1 MKLAKY
7 TLVGIYL
14 VFFSAVL
21 MLILNIIWSITQ
33 YDNFDLMQW
42 LNYLI
47 IGLNA
52 AYNIVLAIINIIN
65 SIKLFRNNDYNS
77 LRKYMKLIK
86 LGAVPYFLVNFIFYF
101 CLYTVGFI
109 LTLGL
114 AIFSVITPILITY
127 LSVLYTSVY
136 GIGFTA
142 LLYKQKK
149 LTAIQLLI
157 HVLLQICFILDV
169 ISTIILLVKNKPEKN
184 LSIISP

>member
-21 MLILNIIWSITQ
+21 MLIFNIIWSITQ

-101 CLYTVGFI
+101 CLYTV
-109 LTLGL
+109 
-114 AIFSVITPILITY
+114 
-127 LSVLYTSVY
+127 
-136 GIGFTA
+136 
-142 LLYKQKK
+142 
-149 LTAIQLLI
+149 
-157 HVLLQICFILDV
+157 
-169 ISTIILLVKNKPEKN
+169 
-184 LSIISP
+184 